1 MRIPPAPNQ
10 PDAKLNTGR
19 NMIVCLAQY
28 NDRLASLFESA
39 DTYAIHQVQEN
50 DARLLGTVPVDG
62 LARKDRLDLLTRYS
76 VALLVC
82 GALCGCDQR
91 VLSEAGIAVKPWVCG
106 SADDVLTALRSNAL
120 CPDVQGSDALESLT
134 MPGCRNMRG
143 GGGMRQQGR
152 CRHGSPFPVSTGN
165 APDQTYGQTP
175 GHEHDAFLQT
185 DATEQGDIMKI
196 AITAQGTSLESPLD
210 PRFGRAAGF
219 LIVDEASGNT
229 EYRDNSQNLNLPQ
242 GAGIQA
248 AMNVADTGARTLITG
263 HVGPKAF
270 LALNKGNIAVYYSE
284 ATTAAEA
291 LEAFKR
297 GELSKAD
304 APDREGHW

>member
-1 MRIPPAPNQ
+1 
-10 PDAKLNTGR
+10 
-19 NMIVCLAQY
+19 MIVCLAQY

-120 CPDVQGSDALESLT
+120 RRDEQGSDAQGSDALESLT

-152 CRHGSPFPVSTGN
+152 CRHGSPFPVSSGT
-165 APDQTYGQTP
+165 APDQTYGQP
-175 GHEHDAFLQT
+175 SHLEDHENHEHDTFLQT

-196 AITAQGTSLESPLD
+196 AITAQGSSLESPLD

>member
-1 MRIPPAPNQ
+1 
-10 PDAKLNTGR
+10 
-19 NMIVCLAQY
+19 MIVCLAQY

-120 CPDVQGSDALESLT
+120 RRDAQGSDALESLT

-152 CRHGSPFPVSTGN
+152 CRHGSPFPVSSGT
-165 APDQTYGQTP
+165 APDQTYGQP
-175 GHEHDAFLQT
+175 SHLEDHENHEHDTFLQT

-196 AITAQGTSLESPLD
+196 AITAQGSSLESPLD

>member
-1 MRIPPAPNQ
+1 
-10 PDAKLNTGR
+10 
-19 NMIVCLAQY
+19 MIVCLAQY

-50 DARLLGTVPVDG
+50 GARLLGTVPVDG

-76 VALLVC
+76 VAMLIC

-91 VLSEAGIAVKPWVCG
+91 VLSDAGIAVKPWVCG
-106 SADDVLTALRSNAL
+106 SADDVLNALRSEAL
-120 CPDVQGSDALESLT
+120 QSGALESLT
-134 MPGCRNMRG
+134 MPGCGNMRA

-152 CRHGSPFPVSTGN
+152 CRHGSPFPVSAEN
-165 APDQTYGQTP
+165 APDQ
-175 GHEHDAFLQT
+175 EHDAFLQT
-185 DATEQGDIMKI
+185 DATTQGDIMKI

-270 LALNKGNIAVYYSE
+270 MALNKGNIAVYYSE
-284 ATTAAEA
+284 AATAAEA
-291 LEAFKR
+291 LESFKR
-297 GELSKAD
+297 GELSRAD